1 MKTKKRLARD
11 SAMPTYKRNILV
23 GATVLGAI
31 LGFVWMS
38 LKFSSRAAE
47 IFAPPQVVVH
57 FHCPRAD
64 GLSPG
69 SAIEY
74 LGVQVGHVTA
84 VARNSTGVGVSID
97 ALVDS
102 NPPLP
107 ANMRAQ
113 IVSAGLLGGGSLISM
128 DVDDQQPKG
137 SLKADTTIDAQY
149 VGLQLDLLP
158 PSLTQTAGQ
167 IGKMSEELRLTVKQL
182 RESGAITDLDKAI
195 NQISAQAGKV
205 GGVFDS
211 LQNVLGDPKTQKD
224 LKGAISDLHTTIS
237 KLNSLADGLQTASV
251 DASATIKGA
260 HKDIDNLN
268 SQIGDRLTQISGIL
282 MTLQSVLTKVDN
294 GQGTAG
300 QLVND
305 PRLYQSLVD
314 TSRQLNETVTDLKR
328 LVEQWEQEGVYLK
341 LK

>member
-1 MKTKKRLARD
+1 M
-11 SAMPTYKRNILV
+11 
-23 GATVLGAI
+23 
-31 LGFVWMS
+31 
-38 LKFSSRAAE
+38 
-47 IFAPPQVVVH
+47 
-57 FHCPRAD
+57 
-64 GLSPG
+64 
-69 SAIEY
+69 
-74 LGVQVGHVTA
+74 
-84 VARNSTGVGVSID
+84 
-97 ALVDS
+97 
-102 NPPLP
+102 
-107 ANMRAQ
+107 Q

-128 DVDDQQPKG
+128 DVGDQQPQG

-149 VGLQLDLLP
+149 VGMQLDLLP

-195 NQISAQAGKV
+195 NQISAQATKV
-205 GGVFDS
+205 GNVFDS
-211 LQNVLGDPKTQKD
+211 IQNVLGDKNTQQD
-224 LKGAISDLHTTIS
+224 LKSAISDLHSTIA
-237 KLNSLADGLQTASV
+237 KLNSVADSLQTASSTAT
-251 DASATIKGA
+251 DTIKGA
-260 HKDIDNLN
+260 HQDIDGLN

-282 MTLQSVLTKVDN
+282 TSMQSVLTKVDT

>member
-1 MKTKKRLARD
+1 
-11 SAMPTYKRNILV
+11 MPSYKRNILV

-31 LGFVWMS
+31 VGFVWMS
-38 LKFSSRAAE
+38 LKFSSKAGD
-47 IFAPPQVVVH
+47 IFAPPQIAVH
-57 FHCPRAD
+57 FHSARAD
-64 GLSPG
+64 GVATG

-84 VARNSTGVGVSID
+84 VARNASGVGVSID
-97 ALVDS
+97 AVLDRD
-102 NPPLP
+102 PPLP
-107 ANMRAQ
+107 GNVRAQ

-128 DVDDQQPKG
+128 DVGDQQPQG
-137 SLKADTTIDAQY
+137 SLKGDTTIDAQY
-149 VGLQLDLLP
+149 VGMQLDLLP

-195 NQISAQAGKV
+195 NQISAQAQKV
-205 GGVFDS
+205 GTVFDS
-211 LQNVLGDPKTQKD
+211 IQNVLGDKNTQQD
-224 LKGAISDLHTTIS
+224 LKSAISDLHSTIA
-237 KLNSLADGLQTASV
+237 KLNSVADSLQTASTAAT
-251 DASATIKGA
+251 DTIKGA
-260 HKDIDNLN
+260 HQDIDGLN

-282 MTLQSVLTKVDN
+282 TSMQSVLTKVDT